1 MASLHACEDF
11 ATEADQRRHRA
22 LDSQVQRQDRHRRGD
37 RLHDK
42 RRPTHAAD
50 IARTLT
56 HEAERGKRAHEVTH
70 RAAIEPGDRGEMRAR
85 LRSPKV
91 QQAQHGGQVGPADL
105 VLSRPGKGGHGSP

>member
-22 LDSQVQRQDRHRRGD
+22 LDAQVQRQDRHRRGD

-70 RAAIEPGDRGEMRAR
+70 GAAIEPGDRGEMRAR

-91 QQAQHGGQVGPADL
+91 QQAQHGGQVGSADL
-105 VLSRPGKGGHGSP
+105 VLGRPGKGGHGSP